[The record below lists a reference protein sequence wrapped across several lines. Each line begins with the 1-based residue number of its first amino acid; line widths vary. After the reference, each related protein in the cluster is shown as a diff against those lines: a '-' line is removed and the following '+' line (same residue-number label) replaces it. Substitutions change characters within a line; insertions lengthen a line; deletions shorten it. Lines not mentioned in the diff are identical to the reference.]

1 MDIIIRDVDINDLE
15 EIIDIQISSWR
26 ASYKGI
32 IDDIILDSM
41 DKDKMV
47 ERIKT
52 NYQNG
57 KFIVAINN
65 NRVVG
70 YCRYSLDNSYSI
82 EYPVDC
88 EITALYIKPELKYNG
103 IGTKLFN
110 YVVNEFINMNKK
122 KMIIWCLKDN
132 YPSIKF
138 YQKMGGVITYSKDFI
153 KEDHKYP
160 EVGLIYELNK
170 KE

>member
-110 YVVNEFINMNKK
+110 YVVNELINMNKK

-153 KEDHKYP
+153 KEDYKYP